1 MRSPSTST
9 GTSCARTSC
18 RYGLKPAT
26 RSSAR
31 TSRSLRNGLAS
42 TAATGLPS
50 FAGGAGT
57 KGKDPPSRRG
67 ASATGRRNRHPRRP
81 NLLQKR
87 QLCGGGAEAEPPGL
101 QPPGHFPHPT
111 SSNMSAAVLEQ
122 RPQILAR
129 AAQGDLDSFSQ
140 LIDPLLDPAYRLA
153 AVMLGDR
160 SAAEDAGQEASIKA
174 WRKLRQLRGDAQ
186 SLRAW
191 FLSIVANE
199 CRMAA
204 RTRWFSVIR
213 VADVPAQAPDDR
225 ESHSDLRRAL
235 MRLTPDERLPLVLHF
250 YLDLPLDEVA
260 RTLRVSPS
268 AAKSRI
274 YRAAKRLRADLTI
287 EEVF

>member
-1 MRSPSTST
+1 
-9 GTSCARTSC
+9 
-18 RYGLKPAT
+18 
-26 RSSAR
+26 
-31 TSRSLRNGLAS
+31 
-42 TAATGLPS
+42 
-50 FAGGAGT
+50 
-57 KGKDPPSRRG
+57 
-67 ASATGRRNRHPRRP
+67 
-81 NLLQKR
+81 
-87 QLCGGGAEAEPPGL
+87 
-101 QPPGHFPHPT
+101 
-111 SSNMSAAVLEQ
+111 MSAAVLEQ
-122 RPQILAR
+122 RPQILAL

-160 SAAEDAGQEASIKA
+160 SAAEDVVQEASIKA

-199 CRMAA
+199 CRMAR